1 MRRVSIK
8 SMMWYLAFIAVG
20 LAALRNANDVWVG
33 VMLLLTLSAL
43 CIALLEVL
51 HRRGNERL
59 WWSGFVAFASTYFL
73 VVFGPFT
80 EIRPNL
86 GTTQLINYV
95 RSEMMYP
102 LGDDDTSLNDLEE
115 GYQQSMRMA
124 EHFRQAG
131 DQERLAATNESLDYY
146 RWILIEKKSGLVSGT
161 LPPGIEARRR
171 LREFT
176 PGVRKEKPFQTVAH
190 CLFSLLAGLI
200 GAVIASRM
208 YRERAASAHT

>member
-1 MRRVSIK
+1 MRRISIK

-51 HRRGNERL
+51 HRRGNERV
-59 WWSGFVAFASTYFL
+59 WWSGFVVFASTYFL
-73 VVFGPFT
+73 VVFGPFA

-102 LGDDDTSLNDLEE
+102 LGNDEMSLRQLET
-115 GYQQSMRMA
+115 GYQQAMQYAQML
-124 EHFRQAG
+124 RQFG
-131 DQERLAATNESLDYY
+131 DQEGLAAANESLDYY
-146 RWILIEKKSGLVSGT
+146 RWILIEKKSDLISGT

-171 LREFT
+171 LRRFT
-176 PGVRKEKPFQTVAH
+176 PGVRNEKSFRTVAH

-200 GAVIASRM
+200 GAVISSRM
-208 YRERAASAHT
+208 FREHAAAVHT